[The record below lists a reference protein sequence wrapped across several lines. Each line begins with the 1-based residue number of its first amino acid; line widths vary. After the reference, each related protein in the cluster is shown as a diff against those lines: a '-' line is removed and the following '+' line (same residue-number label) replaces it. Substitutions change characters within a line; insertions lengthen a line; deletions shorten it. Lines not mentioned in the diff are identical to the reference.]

1 MRAQTA
7 GYVNAQM
14 RNVRFATVMA
24 PKSAMSALPPPCE
37 QLKKSM
43 QDMGAE
49 VSLDGLRIYVVRH
62 GNALVRGAFD
72 AYHRQLANWWPDTL
86 LTRYNE
92 LPRTKGADDARRQC
106 LTRYLLNPSSGGFP
120 ADQAWGAEDGE
131 GSSLAKV
138 RRVGDASNGG
148 VATPAQ
154 DTLIKCTPMQR

>member
-1 MRAQTA
+1 
-7 GYVNAQM
+7 
-14 RNVRFATVMA
+14 MA
-24 PKSAMSALPPPCE
+24 PKCAMSALPPPCE

-43 QDMGAE
+43 LDMGAE
-49 VSLDGLRIYVVRH
+49 VSLDGLRGYAVRH

-120 ADQAWGAEDGE
+120 ADQPGVCAEDGD
-131 GSSLAKV
+131 GSPLAKV
-138 RRVGDASNGG
+138 RRVGDAGNGG

-154 DTLIKCTPMQR
+154 DTPIKCTPMQR